1 MIKNWRLPAYGIILA
16 IALYYYF
23 MPRQAPRPP
32 QPEVVAAPMAVAPS
46 EIVVPDNV
54 NLGIRRDQLQSVFE
68 RAPYKLV
75 FEFKPLGDGRSRM
88 VGQTMDGM
96 TKIEL
101 VGPPEGLAAAVVTAN
116 MPDNNKLAQVKN
128 LNALMNAAKLALP
141 DWAEGE
147 VWVNAN
153 IPAAFQAGSAS
164 TTIDGRTL
172 SISVAPNTKILVMTI
187 IGRDSK

>member
-1 MIKNWRLPAYGIILA
+1 MIKNWRIPAYGIILA

-23 MPRQAPRPP
+23 VPRQAARPP
-32 QPEVVAAPMAVAPS
+32 QPEVVAAPTPAPAA
-46 EIVVPDNV
+46 EIAIPDNV

-68 RAPYKLV
+68 RAPYKLT
-75 FEFKPLGDGRSRM
+75 FEFKPLADGRSRM
-88 VGQTMDGM
+88 IGQTMDGM
-96 TKIEL
+96 TKIDL
-101 VGPPEGLAAAVVTAN
+101 IGPPEGLAAAVVTAN

-141 DWAEGE
+141 DWTEGE

-153 IPAAFQAGSAS
+153 IPAAFQSGSAS

-172 SISVAPNTKILVMTI
+172 TMSVTPNTKILVMTI
-187 IGRDSK
+187 IGRNPN